1 MTERR
6 EFLADPTEKQE
17 FDSGRWK
24 KAKAQLLKETN
35 NKCAY
40 CEAPTKV
47 VAYGDVEHYR
57 PKSMYWWLAY
67 CYENYLP
74 SCQLCNQ
81 KYKKAKFPRK
91 NSKMKSPAAIRSN
104 STDAF
109 IESRK
114 ESLTPDSLDP
124 TSVSAFDDEHLDEW
138 AYIVNPY
145 VDDPSD
151 WFAWEANEVT
161 EKVKLIPASNS
172 QDAKKVVKAAEED
185 LGLNR
190 DELQDLRFKV
200 YFLFKTFKLTLS
212 DPGISAATKA
222 RTKQAIEK
230 MLEDK
235 APFAGMIRYFD
246 RIF

>member
-1 MTERR
+1 M
-6 EFLADPTEKQE
+6 
-17 FDSGRWK
+17 
-24 KAKAQLLKETN
+24 
-35 NKCAY
+35 
-40 CEAPTKV
+40 
-47 VAYGDVEHYR
+47 
-57 PKSMYWWLAY
+57 
-67 CYENYLP
+67 
-74 SCQLCNQ
+74 
-81 KYKKAKFPRK
+81 
-91 NSKMKSPAAIRSN
+91 
-104 STDAF
+104 
-109 IESRK
+109 
-114 ESLTPDSLDP
+114 
-124 TSVSAFDDEHLDEW
+124 DEW
-138 AYIVNPY
+138 AYIINPY